1 MKKII
6 SILSICFILGSCT
19 VYKYLPSETVVEKRD
34 SIVYKVDTLKIDV
47 PVEVIKE
54 VVPSVDTLKMETSI
68 AEAVAYLDSATTTL
82 KGSLKNK
89 KTYLQQPQIVYKERI
104 SYRDSVRIVK
114 EPYPVE
120 KIKKVAPVWAWY
132 TLVFSLLVICY
143 IAFRIYLLIYRPK
156 T

>member
-1 MKKII
+1 M
-6 SILSICFILGSCT
+6 CPNDT
-19 VYKYLPSETVVEKRD
+19 TYQYKCHRGHEHHTAVLIESAVGY
-34 SIVYKVDTLKIDV
+34 V
-47 PVEVIKE
+47 PAVGDNLIAEQFARTE
-54 VVPSVDTLKMETSI
+54 QFAHESHYHQDPSI

-104 SYRDSVRIVK
+104 SYRDSVRFVK